1 VLVKATLRQ
10 MPPSLRVM
18 QYVRAR
24 VIWSNEPGLLVPVV
38 AINRLAGQYFVYV
51 AEQGPQGFVAR
62 QKPVTLGEIL
72 GDNYILRGGLMA
84 GDRVIVSN
92 LQKIGDGAPVKP
104 S

>member
-1 VLVKATLRQ
+1 MPVDQAPALRVGLATQILDLEGKVVARNPITFIAPRADDATQSVLVKATLRQ

-51 AEQGPQGFVAR
+51 AEQGLE
-62 QKPVTLGEIL
+62 KP
-72 GDNYILRGGLMA
+72 A
-84 GDRVIVSN
+84 S
-92 LQKIGDGAPVKP
+92 
-104 S
+104 